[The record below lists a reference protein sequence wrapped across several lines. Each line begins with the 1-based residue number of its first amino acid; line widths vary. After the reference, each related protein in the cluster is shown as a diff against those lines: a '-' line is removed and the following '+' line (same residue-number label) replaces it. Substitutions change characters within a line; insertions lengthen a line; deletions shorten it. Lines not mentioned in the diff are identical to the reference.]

1 MFPHLLCTKKLTI
14 FQHTKFIIW
23 DSKTKKAALL
33 GWGFELILLGYSEQ
47 LGVRGQEYIL
57 I

>member
-1 MFPHLLCTKKLTI
+1 MFPHLLCTKKLAI

-23 DSKTKKAALL
+23 DSKTKKVALL